1 MARRR
6 KGRPVNGVL
15 VLDKPLGLSSNQALQ
30 KARRLYGAA
39 KAGHTGA
46 LDPLASGVLPLCFG
60 EATKFSQYVLDAD
73 KTYTSTFVFGQ
84 TTASGDADGELLSD
98 VDASDLG
105 EAAVE
110 AALVNFR
117 GAIEQVP
124 SMFSAL
130 KQNGQPLYKLAREG
144 KTVARKARAVRV
156 YRYEMT
162 AFRPGRNPEADML
175 IHCSKG
181 TYIRSLAQDLG
192 EALGCGAYLTALR
205 RIKAGPYE
213 LTQALSLSQLE
224 AMQQT
229 GALAEMDAAL
239 LPTDSALAHLP
250 KVELAEISAFY
261 LRQGNPVQV
270 PKLAHSGMV
279 RIGLE
284 SGDFL
289 GLGEILDDGR
299 LAPRR
304 LIAS

>member
-15 VLDKPLGLSSNQALQ
+15 VFDKPLGLSSNQALQ

-162 AFRPGRNPEADML
+162 AFRPGRNPETDML

-213 LTQALSLSQLE
+213 LKQALSLSQLE

>member
-6 KGRPVNGVL
+6 KGRAIDGLL
-15 VLDKPLGLSSNQALQ
+15 VLDKPLGLSSNHALQ
-30 KARRLYGAA
+30 QAKRLYGAA

-46 LDPLASGVLPLCFG
+46 LDPLATGVLPLCFG
-60 EATKFSQYVLDAD
+60 EATKFSQYLLDAD
-73 KTYTSTFVFGQ
+73 KTYTSTFVFGRA
-84 TTASGDADGELLSD
+84 TASGDADGELLCD
-98 VDASDLG
+98 EDASMLDSAAIE
-105 EAAVE
+105 EALTA
-110 AALVNFR
+110 FR
-117 GAIEQVP
+117 GQIEQVP

-144 KTVARKARAVRV
+144 KTVARKARSVHV
-156 YRYEMT
+156 YQFDIT
-162 AFRPGRNPEADML
+162 AFRPGRNPEVDVL

-192 EALGCGAYLTALR
+192 EALGVGAYLTALR
-205 RIKAGPYE
+205 RVKAGPFE
-213 LTQALSLSQLE
+213 IAQAVTLEQLE
-224 AMQQT
+224 AMKQ
-229 GALAEMDAAL
+229 AETVADMDALL
-239 LPTDSALAHLP
+239 LPADSALAHLP
-250 KVELAEISAFY
+250 KVELAEASAFY
-261 LRQGNPVQV
+261 LRQGNTVQV